1 VVLTVDDVDTIADS
15 DVFDVKSEELKLDED
30 WVVVDDALGTMELE
44 ISFDVLELRMLE
56 LDVLS

>member
-1 VVLTVDDVDTIADS
+1 MVLTVDDVDTIADS
-15 DVFDVKSEELKLDED
+15 DVFDVKSEELRLDED

>member
-15 DVFDVKSEELKLDED
+15 DVFDVKSEELRLDED
-30 WVVVDDALGTMELE
+30 WDVVDDALGTMELE
-44 ISFDVLELRMLE
+44 TSFDVLELRMLE